1 MGGQDRPDRVRGKN
15 SLVLSMSRICL
26 AVIAI
31 GVTIDRP
38 SNDAGLNNVASS
50 YCLKVFLTVLHAGHE

>member
-1 MGGQDRPDRVRGKN
+1 
-15 SLVLSMSRICL
+15 LVLSMSRICL

-38 SNDAGLNNVASS
+38 NNDAGLNNVASS
-50 YCLKVFLTVLHAGHE
+50 YSLNAIPNGPSLWT